1 MLSIPWDA
9 LSPLYK
15 FLVGISMGVSAVGIV
30 LAIGGANTGTMP
42 LLYTAVGIIIVGVL
56 LHVGGLMVRGRD
68 ARAYRMAQENSPR
81 R

>member
-15 FLVGISMGVSAVGIV
+15 TLVGLSMGLSAIGIV
-30 LAIGGANTGTMP
+30 LAIIGASTETLP
-42 LLYTAVGIIIVGVL
+42 LLYSAVGVIIIGVL
-56 LHVGGLMVRGRD
+56 LHVGGLVVRGRD
-68 ARAYRMAQENSPR
+68 ARAYRLQQEHSPR

>member
-15 FLVGISMGVSAVGIV
+15 ILVATSMGVSAVGIV
-30 LAIGGANTGTMP
+30 LAIVGANSGNMP
-42 LLYTAVGIIIVGVL
+42 LLYTAIGIIIVGVL
-56 LHVGGLMVRGRD
+56 LHVVGLMVRGRD
-68 ARAYRMAQENSPR
+68 ARAYRMAQDRSPR